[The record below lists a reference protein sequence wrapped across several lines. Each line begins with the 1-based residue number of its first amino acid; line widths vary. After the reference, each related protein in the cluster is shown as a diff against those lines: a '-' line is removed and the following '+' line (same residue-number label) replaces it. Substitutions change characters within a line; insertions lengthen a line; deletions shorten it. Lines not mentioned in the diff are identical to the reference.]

1 MVVLFTVAVGFNEFL
16 FEFEQT
22 TFFLTV
28 GSYVRSGIRLNILF
42 RNSVTNLVVL
52 FCGIME
58 LLAEMNGQ
66 LTERR
71 ETEFVE
77 KRRKI
82 LY

>member
-1 MVVLFTVAVGFNEFL
+1 MVL
-16 FEFEQT
+16 
-22 TFFLTV
+22 
-28 GSYVRSGIRLNILF
+28 RLQVEYSLSC
-42 RNSVTNLVVL
+42 NSVANLLVEL

-58 LLAEMNGQ
+58 LLVEMNGQ

>member
-1 MVVLFTVAVGFNEFL
+1 M
-16 FEFEQT
+16 
-22 TFFLTV
+22 
-28 GSYVRSGIRLNILF
+28 NILSC
-42 RNSVTNLVVL
+42 NSVANLVAL

-58 LLAEMNGQ
+58 LLAEMKFGQ

-77 KRRKI
+77 KRCKI

>member
-1 MVVLFTVAVGFNEFL
+1 MKFSFL
-16 FEFEQT
+16 FELEQT

-28 GSYVRSGIRLNILF
+28 GVMLRVVLSLQVEYSLSC
-42 RNSVTNLVVL
+42 NSVANLLVEL

-58 LLAEMNGQ
+58 LLVVMNGQ

-77 KRRKI
+77 KKRKI

>member
-1 MVVLFTVAVGFNEFL
+1 M
-16 FEFEQT
+16 
-22 TFFLTV
+22 
-28 GSYVRSGIRLNILF
+28 SGIRLNILSC
-42 RNSVTNLVVL
+42 NSVANLVAL

-77 KRRKI
+77 KRCKI

>member
-1 MVVLFTVAVGFNEFL
+1 MVLRLQVKYSLSCGSVA
-16 FEFEQT
+16 
-22 TFFLTV
+22 
-28 GSYVRSGIRLNILF
+28 
-42 RNSVTNLVVL
+42 NLVEL

-58 LLAEMNGQ
+58 LLVEMNRQ
-66 LTERR
+66 LTEQR

>member
-1 MVVLFTVAVGFNEFL
+1 MVLRLQVEYSLSCNFVA
-16 FEFEQT
+16 
-22 TFFLTV
+22 
-28 GSYVRSGIRLNILF
+28 
-42 RNSVTNLVVL
+42 NLLVEL

-58 LLAEMNGQ
+58 LLVEMNGQ

>member
-1 MVVLFTVAVGFNEFL
+1 MVLRLQVEYSLSRSSVA
-16 FEFEQT
+16 
-22 TFFLTV
+22 
-28 GSYVRSGIRLNILF
+28 
-42 RNSVTNLVVL
+42 NLLVEL

-58 LLAEMNGQ
+58 LLVEMNGQ

-77 KRRKI
+77 KIRRI

>member
-1 MVVLFTVAVGFNEFL
+1 MAL
-16 FEFEQT
+16 
-22 TFFLTV
+22 
-28 GSYVRSGIRLNILF
+28 RLQVEYSLSC
-42 RNSVTNLVVL
+42 NSVANLLVEL

-58 LLAEMNGQ
+58 LPAKMNGQ

-77 KRRKI
+77 KKRKI

>member
-1 MVVLFTVAVGFNEFL
+1 MVL
-16 FEFEQT
+16 
-22 TFFLTV
+22 
-28 GSYVRSGIRLNILF
+28 RLQVEYSLSC
-42 RNSVTNLVVL
+42 NSVVNVLVEL
-52 FCGIME
+52 FCGKME
-58 LLAEMNGQ
+58 LLVEMNGQ